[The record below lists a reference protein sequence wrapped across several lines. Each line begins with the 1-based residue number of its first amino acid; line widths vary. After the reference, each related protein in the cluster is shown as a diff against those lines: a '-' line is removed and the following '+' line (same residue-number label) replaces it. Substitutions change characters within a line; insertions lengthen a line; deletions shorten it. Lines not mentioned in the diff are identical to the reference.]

1 MIVITWRKIVQAPRF
16 NMKLFLVIAIP
27 ALLCALYLALTSARR
42 LGML

>member
-1 MIVITWRKIVQAPRF
+1 MQPPRF

-27 ALLCALYLALTSARR
+27 FLLCALYLALTSLQDPEGSAKR

>member
-1 MIVITWRKIVQAPRF
+1 MIVITWEEILQPPRF
-16 NMKLFLVIAIP
+16 NMKLFLIIAIP